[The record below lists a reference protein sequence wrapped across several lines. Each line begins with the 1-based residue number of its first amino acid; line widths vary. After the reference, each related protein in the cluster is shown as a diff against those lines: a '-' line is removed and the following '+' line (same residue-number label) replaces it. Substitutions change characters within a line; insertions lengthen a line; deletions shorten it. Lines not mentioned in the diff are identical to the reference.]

1 MGSSTLK
8 ADRLKS
14 HKEPVFPFK
23 SEDWQQ
29 LTSQFEGDQAEEVPL
44 TLGKVNF
51 LLHSGLQLIG
61 KGPPTLLLYSSTD
74 SMLISSQTPSHPE

>member
-1 MGSSTLK
+1 MVLFQFKSEIWEPEQLMGSSTLK

-51 LLHSGLQLIG
+51 LLFTHQL
-61 KGPPTLLLYSSTD
+61 T
-74 SMLISSQTPSHPE
+74 QC